1 MEFVFCSQTGTLL
14 GNGGVMLDNSFGFAR
29 NFEGSAVCTETA
41 VKWFGVQDGMTAGV
55 NDNAL
60 LQNTFY
66 GNGLLATQDGLVKI
80 QDVVPGMIV
89 LTRDNGYQKV
99 SNILRKPHVENASDS
114 TSVLIKAGALA
125 PSSPKRDVVVAE
137 EQLILVTDRSCA
149 HMCEVFEHAKALTSD
164 YKGIR
169 FHNANQERYFIEF
182 EQHEIIQVD
191 GIWMASSFRSES
203 SHPVALNSKQMRM
216 LSTAQTDA
224 RSLARPL
231 DTPSDFEPSR
241 KMPRLRAVSS

>member
-1 MEFVFCSQTGTLL
+1 MAFVFCSQTGTLL

-29 NFEGSAVCTETA
+29 NFESSAVCTVTA

-66 GNGLLATQDGLVKI
+66 GNGLLATQDRLVKT

-89 LTRDNGYQKV
+89 LTRDIGYQKV
-99 SNILRKPHVENASDS
+99 SNILRKPNVENASDA

-125 PSSPKRDVVVAE
+125 PSSPQRDVVVAE
-137 EQLILVTDRSCA
+137 EQLILVTDRSCE
-149 HMCEVFEHAKALTSD
+149 HLSEVFKQAKALTSD

-191 GIWMASSFRSES
+191 GIWMASNFRSES

>member
-1 MEFVFCSQTGTLL
+1 M
-14 GNGGVMLDNSFGFAR
+14 M
-29 NFEGSAVCTETA
+29 
-41 VKWFGVQDGMTAGV
+41 
-55 NDNAL
+55 
-60 LQNTFY
+60 
-66 GNGLLATQDGLVKI
+66 
-80 QDVVPGMIV
+80 V

-99 SNILRKPHVENASDS
+99 SNILRKPNLENASDA

-149 HMCEVFEHAKALTSD
+149 HLCEVFKHAKALTSD